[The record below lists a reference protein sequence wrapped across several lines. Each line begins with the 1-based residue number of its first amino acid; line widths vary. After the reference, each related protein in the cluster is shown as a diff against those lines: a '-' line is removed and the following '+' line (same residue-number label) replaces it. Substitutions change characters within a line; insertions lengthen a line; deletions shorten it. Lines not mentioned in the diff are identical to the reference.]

1 MCLGALSACMSVH
14 QMCFQGP
21 PRLKEKATDPFKL
34 DLHMVV
40 SYHVA
45 AGNWTFERTA
55 SALNQEEIEIAA
67 CQ

>member
-1 MCLGALSACMSVH
+1 
-14 QMCFQGP
+14 MCFQGP